1 MEMIQASKRIH
12 PMMAAAAASV
22 MLVSLLGA
30 AALTGILPSS
40 RGTTAETA
48 HIAAPTT
55 DAVPEAASNQQV
67 ATAQAEVPQYPE
79 HKTPVHHQYAQ
90 HQADLTRAKPSQMA
104 QTEPVRQYSPAPA
117 YQQPAQQSAPVAQNS
132 PLGIGIGAVVG
143 GLLGSKVGGGNG
155 RTLAAIAGAVGGGYV
170 GNEIAKRN

>member
-1 MEMIQASKRIH
+1 MEMIQPSKRIH
-12 PMMAAAAASV
+12 PMMAGAAASV

-30 AALTGILPSS
+30 AAITGILPSS

-48 HIAAPTT
+48 RSAAPTSAT
-55 DAVPEAASNQQV
+55 VTEAASNQQAASV
-67 ATAQAEVPQYPE
+67 AAVVPQYPE
-79 HKTPVHHQYAQ
+79 HRTPVHHQYAQ
-90 HQADLTRAKPSQMA
+90 HQADLTRARPVQVA
-104 QTEPVRQYSPAPA
+104 QSEPVRQYSPAPV
-117 YQQPAQQSAPVAQNS
+117 YQQAAPVAQNS

-170 GNEIAKRN
+170 GNEIAKHNQ